1 MGMSN
6 TNSSTLKL
14 LYENNMPFWKRKC
27 FILLILISTTFLG
40 LLTFYAVNDIFNQG
54 RHLNTGNNLNRPLRS
69 PLKIE
74 NLVKSESSS
83 TIPYA
88 TQPYNNSHF
97 QTDSDNVHVQNISV
111 KCEINNRLTNL
122 MYEIK
127 RLNNSLNRL
136 DVQFNRDKRGLRE
149 ETTIVDCVQMKG
161 KFNEIYEDIHRIS
174 ESLSTVDDNGICR
187 CKCPLDTN
195 TTTGT
200 TTKVSYLTKIPFDQT
215 TFTPINVNEHAPGT
229 GEKTKQ
235 SKKIIFSKYT
245 PQSVTNQ
252 LNSVSDYE
260 IITTTSNEETAFTTM
275 LSSTL
280 GGITTQEGTDRTV
293 DTKGDLSPEMSN
305 AVTNIVNRE
314 DGTKTTVGPQ
324 IIYLTDIITNDD
336 ENTQTHITYDMST
349 SSTDIMDPN
358 ETIGTTE
365 LNNDRTTTT
374 QAKNYSNKDIILNST
389 AENENI
395 SESTTEILGSENN
408 HSITYI
414 IKKNSES
421 LYENDNIFKSTTDAS
436 TSDNT
441 YDITYITENTWESS
455 SENENISGSTTE
467 ISEFDISHNRTHY
480 VIEKTIQSTSENEN
494 TSELTTEISELDK
507 NYSETY
513 VTEKTSES
521 TSKIE
526 NITGS
531 ITKSSS
537 SNDNNN
543 FSNTRV
549 TDGTVD
555 SIFENKTETPVPN
568 KNTTKA
574 IVSER
579 TSSEDRGEKH
589 YDKPKN
595 GQDTDQSTTVIGN
608 TSTENVNRLMPNNS
622 RNDDLDDKST
632 LQQPE
637 VIQQVQLKPYP
648 ICFYPAP
655 CSPNIVNYQ
664 QISEL
669 QDSSKSAI
677 QYTAQSLATYKRKP
691 PVATVI
697 QNDYPVLLICRTD
710 VICSVADFAGQSN
723 RLHCMYSVNVNK
735 NSENTSNQAI
745 KKHYNSTKNAAA
757 VTSVKTAARNNDDI
771 LTGNLDCPSNTFP
784 CVDNSGCV
792 DNENWCDGRIHCNDA
807 SDESQ
812 CNCKQRID
820 KDKLCDGYYDCPSGE
835 DELGCFGC
843 NNETFSCGD
852 WDIVSQRSSCFE
864 RKNRCDYVKN
874 CPNGR
879 DEDECTLLSRHLEN
893 PNQIFFISYSSGY
906 LHHNWKGNWYP
917 MCDNDQINTWAE
929 KACTVESGEI
939 SKPNKV
945 QYMNELT
952 TYNGPYIN
960 IDGNNQII
968 LSNECNHQ
976 GIFVECEPEMCGI
989 RSDLKFNKNIDPDRL
1004 RRSSPLESSNNIT
1017 SRFTRSK
1024 DARVVGGIA
1033 SNPGAWPW
1041 LIALYQD
1048 GIFHCGGVILSD
1060 QWVLTAA
1067 HCVNQYKKHF
1077 YEVQAGILR
1086 RFSFSPMEQSRI
1098 VTHAIIHTQYS
1109 RSTMENDLAVLRLDR
1124 SLEFN
1129 RWIRPVCLPDNKLS
1143 WIPFP
1148 GTMCT
1153 AVGWGATVEHGPDPD
1168 NMREVE
1174 VPILAECTH
1183 KSDIEGKEICAGYL
1197 NGGHDT
1203 CQGDSG
1209 GPLLCREP
1217 NNLNKW
1223 YVAGI
1228 VSHGEGCARPME
1240 PGVYTRVALY
1250 MDWIFKATENNLP
1263 QDSPLQYCPGIRC
1276 KTGKQCIPTKRQ
1288 CDKYVDCMNA
1298 EDEQNCDYTGSQYQ
1312 VNLYRSRN
1320 TDHSNLKYSKL
1331 KSAGQPLRDFNVN
1344 FTMSTPKKTTTTV
1357 ASVRTDITPLPKYDN
1372 ISGNLRDRDVVKNET
1387 RMTVAVVNEKINSNN
1402 ITRLNDTVLNALSQ
1416 LFDNQFSEKTFS
1428 CKRITQVVLSNHRC
1442 DGTVDC
1448 EDGTDEEACDC
1459 KTRLTN
1465 MFNSSAICDGLVDCH
1480 NGLDEADCVTPKC
1493 KTDETACGWPIK
1505 CVKKS
1510 EWCDGHVNCIDGV
1523 DEKYC
1528 VAITNGT
1535 TAVTSDATGRPT
1547 LRQSGMVAV
1556 NRNGVWRVMCIKDD
1570 AVVKIAHDTCSD
1582 LGYSHSERHAKRMSW
1597 NSALP
1602 LKTNRLK
1609 ITDACEGLFV
1619 ECSGRKTVDEK
1630 RYYWHADVVVDGTLV
1645 QSGVLLKDSWVLV
1658 KRTGLNLNKSYVT
1671 AVLGGSAYSVIWI
1684 KSPYEQIVR
1693 VDGIRE
1699 VPDTDFDLLHLA
1711 RPATVSRGVAPLKV
1725 LPFQPSPWPN
1735 GTCYAIG
1742 YTNNQHGNKTEV
1754 AFLRPDTGQCD
1765 DPNELCFT
1773 VSQTP
1778 RSCSNGKNMSHVTAV
1793 ICESNYGLFLAA
1805 PSIQP
1810 DMNLC
1815 DRNVRIRLPMAECLM
1830 NKIEEITDE
1839 SMKTTPV
1846 PFCGGKRCELG
1857 ECVPWERVCD
1867 GIPDCRDEQ
1876 DETIKMCQQRTE
1888 KCKTN
1893 DTLCICDVGSFRCT
1907 NGKCVEKTAFCDGLN
1922 NCGDGTDEPK
1932 TCEKNTCVDYLKLT
1946 APERLCDGRW
1956 DCLDKTDE
1964 EFANCPG
1971 YCNRTNVYHCQSS
1984 NKCISSEFVC
1994 DGEEDCPE
2002 SDDEAECIGLITP
2015 AGKKNEG
2022 ILAVRSYGH
2031 WHEQCITED
2040 YTDIDYHSLCRAL
2053 GFRHA
2058 VGIKKAAGT
2067 GVDFENFMVVQLNA
2081 GTDVTIRSATK
2092 DILQRRTNHAC
2103 TATYV
2108 MCSST

>member
-1 MGMSN
+1 MSN
-6 TNSSTLKL
+6 INSSTIKL
-14 LYENNMPFWKRKC
+14 LYENNMSFWKRKC
-27 FILLILISTTFLG
+27 FILFILILTTFLG
-40 LLTFYAVNDIFNQG
+40 LLTFYAARDIFNQG
-54 RHLNTGNNLNRPLRS
+54 KNLKTDNNLNRTLRS
-69 PLKIE
+69 PLNVE
-74 NLVKSESSS
+74 NLVISESSS
-83 TIPYA
+83 TISNVA
-88 TQPYNNSHF
+88 QPYNTSHF
-97 QTDSDNVHVQNISV
+97 QKVSDGVHKQEISV
-111 KCEINNRLTNL
+111 TCELNNRLKNL

-127 RLNNSLNRL
+127 MLYNSLNRL
-136 DVQFNRDKRGLRE
+136 DVQFNRGKRGLRE
-149 ETTIVDCVQMKG
+149 ETTIVDCVEMKG
-161 KFNEIYEDIHRIS
+161 KFNKIYEDLNRIS
-174 ESLSTVDDNGICR
+174 KALSMVDDNGICR
-187 CKCPLDTN
+187 CKCPLDTI
-195 TTTGT
+195 TTVGT
-200 TTKVSYLTKIPFDQT
+200 TTEVSHLTKIPFDQA
-215 TFTPINVNEHAPGT
+215 TFTSGNLNEHAPAT
-229 GEKTKQ
+229 GENTKQ
-235 SKKIIFSKYT
+235 SKKYIFSKYT

-252 LNSVSDYE
+252 LSSVSDYE
-260 IITTTSNEETAFTTM
+260 IITTTSNEENEFTTM

-280 GGITTQEGTDRTV
+280 GGTTTQEDTNITV
-293 DTKGDLSPEMSN
+293 DTKGDLSPEMSI
-305 AVTNIVNRE
+305 AVTNIINRE
-314 DGTKTTVGPQ
+314 DNTQTTIGPQ
-324 IIYLTDIITNDD
+324 IIYFTGIITNDN
-336 ENTQTHITYDMST
+336 ENIQTHITSDTST
-349 SSTDIMDPN
+349 STTDIMDPN
-358 ETIGTTE
+358 ESIGTTE
-365 LNNDRTTTT
+365 LNNRITTSHE
-374 QAKNYSNKDIILNST
+374 NNSNTDDFSNFT

-395 SESTTEILGSENN
+395 SESTTEMLGNEKN
-408 HSITYI
+408 HSNTYYVI
-414 IKKNSES
+414 EKNSES
-421 LYENDNIFKSTTDAS
+421 LYANENISKSTTGILS
-436 TSDNT
+436 KPDNK
-441 YDITYITENTWESS
+441 YDITYITEKSSEST

-467 ISEFDISHNRTHY
+467 ISKLDMNHSKKYY
-480 VIEKTIQSTSENEN
+480 VTEKTPQSTSENEN
-494 TSELTTEISELDK
+494 TSGSTTELSELDN
-507 NYSETY
+507 NYSEMY
-513 VTEKTSES
+513 VTEKTSEF

-526 NITGS
+526 NIPKS
-531 ITKSSS
+531 ITETSKLD
-537 SNDNNN
+537 DNNY
-543 FSNTRV
+543 SNTNV
-549 TDGTVD
+549 TDRTVD
-555 SIFENKTETPVPN
+555 LIFENKSIRKSITEN
-568 KNTTKA
+568 KYKNKT
-574 IVSER
+574 VLNER

-589 YDKPKN
+589 YDEPKD
-595 GQDTDQSTTVIGN
+595 GQNTNHSTTIIGN
-608 TSTENVNRLMPNNS
+608 TNTENVNHSVLDNK
-622 RNDDLDDKST
+622 DDDDYNKST
-632 LQQPE
+632 IQQPE
-637 VIQQVQLKPYP
+637 AIQQLKVQPKPYP

-655 CSPNIVNYQ
+655 CSPNVVNYQ
-664 QISEL
+664 QINEP
-669 QDSSKSAI
+669 QDASTNTI
-677 QYTAQSLATYKRKP
+677 QYTAQSLSSYKRKP

-710 VICSVADFAGQSN
+710 VVCSVADFAGQPN
-723 RLHCMYSVNVNK
+723 RLHCMYSVSVNK
-735 NSENTSNQAI
+735 NSENTSNQTL
-745 KKHYNSTKNAAA
+745 KNYYNSTKNAAA
-757 VTSVKTAARNNDDI
+757 VTSVESGARNNGDI

-792 DNENWCDGRIHCNDA
+792 DTENWCDGRIHCNDA

-843 NNETFSCGD
+843 DNETFSCGD
-852 WDIVSQRSSCFE
+852 WDIVLQRSSCFE
-864 RKNRCDYVKN
+864 RRNRCDYIRN

-917 MCDNDQINTWAE
+917 MCGNDQVNTWAE
-929 KACTVESGEI
+929 KACAVESGEM

-968 LSNECNHQ
+968 LLNECKQQ

-989 RSDLKFNKNIDPDRL
+989 RSDLKFNKNIDPDRM
-1004 RRSSPLESSNNIT
+1004 RRSSYLGSSSNIT

-1024 DARVVGGIA
+1024 DPRVVGGIA

-1129 RWIRPVCLPDNKLS
+1129 RWIRPVCLPDHKLS

-1183 KSDIEGKEICAGYL
+1183 KSDIDGKEICAGYL
-1197 NGGHDT
+1197 SGGHDT

-1250 MDWIFKATENNLP
+1250 MDWIFKATEEKNLP
-1263 QDSPLQYCPGIRC
+1263 QDRPLQYCPGIRC

-1298 EDEQNCDYTGSQYQ
+1298 EDEKNCDYTGSQYH

-1331 KSAGQPLRDFNVN
+1331 KSAGQPLRDVNAN
-1344 FTMSTPKKTTTTV
+1344 FTITTSKLTLTTV
-1357 ASVRTDITPLPKYDN
+1357 ASVRTNVTPLSKYDIN
-1372 ISGNLRDRDVVKNET
+1372 ANLPNKDVVKAET
-1387 RMTVAVVNEKINSNN
+1387 TTSVVVVKEKYNNNN

-1416 LFDNQFSEKTFS
+1416 LFDNQFKEKMFS
-1428 CKRITQVVLSNHRC
+1428 CKRITQVVLYSHRC

-1448 EDGTDEEACDC
+1448 EDGTDEESCNC
-1459 KTRLTN
+1459 KTRLAN
-1465 MFNSSAICDGLVDCH
+1465 MYNSSAICDGTMDCH
-1480 NGLDEADCVTPKC
+1480 NGEDEADCVNSKC
-1493 KTDETACGWPIK
+1493 KADETTCGWPIK
-1505 CVKKS
+1505 CIKKS
-1510 EWCDGHVNCIDGV
+1510 EWCDGHVNCIDGS

-1535 TAVTSDATGRPT
+1535 TAVMSDPTGRPT

-1556 NRNGVWRVMCIKDD
+1556 NRNGVWRVRCINDD
-1570 AVVKIAHDTCSD
+1570 AVVKIAHDTCFN
-1582 LGYSHSERHAKRMSW
+1582 LGYSHSKQYAKRMSW

-1602 LKTNRLK
+1602 LKTNKLK
-1609 ITDACEGLFV
+1609 ITDVCEGLFV
-1619 ECSGRKTVDEK
+1619 ICDGRKTVGEK
-1630 RYYWHADVVVDGTLV
+1630 RYHWHVDILVNGTLF

-1658 KRTGLNLNKSYVT
+1658 KRTGLNLNKSYAT
-1671 AVLGGSAYSVIWI
+1671 AVLGGSTYSIIWI
-1684 KSPYEQIVR
+1684 KSPYEQIIR
-1693 VDGIRE
+1693 IDGIRE
-1699 VPDTDFDLLHLA
+1699 VPGEDFDLLHLVS
-1711 RPATVSRGVAPLKV
+1711 PATVSRGVAPLEV
-1725 LPFQPSPWPN
+1725 LPFQPSPWLN
-1735 GTCYAIG
+1735 GTCYSIG
-1742 YTNNQHGNKTEV
+1742 YTNDHHNNKTEV
-1754 AFLRPDTGQCD
+1754 ALLRPDNGHCD

-1773 VSQTP
+1773 VTQIP

-1793 ICESNYGLFLAA
+1793 ICESNFGLFLAA

-1815 DRNVRIRLPMAECLM
+1815 DSNMRIRLPMAECLM
-1830 NKIEEITDE
+1830 NKIAEITDE
-1839 SMKTTPV
+1839 SVKTTPV
-1846 PFCGGKRCELG
+1846 PFCSGKRCELG
-1857 ECVPWERVCD
+1857 ECIPWERVCD
-1867 GIPDCRDEQ
+1867 GVPDCRDEQ
-1876 DETIKMCQQRTE
+1876 DETIKMCQERTK

-1893 DTLCICDVGSFRCT
+1893 DTLCICDVGSFRCA

-1964 EFANCPG
+1964 EFVNCPG
-1971 YCNRTNVYHCQSS
+1971 YCNKTNVYHCQSS
-1984 NKCISSEFVC
+1984 NKCISTELVC

-2015 AGKKNEG
+2015 AGKK
-2022 ILAVRSYGH
+2022 Y
-2031 WHEQCITED
+2031 D
-2040 YTDIDYHSLCRAL
+2040 
-2053 GFRHA
+2053 
-2058 VGIKKAAGT
+2058 
-2067 GVDFENFMVVQLNA
+2067 
-2081 GTDVTIRSATK
+2081 
-2092 DILQRRTNHAC
+2092 
-2103 TATYV
+2103 
-2108 MCSST
+2108 

>member
-1 MGMSN
+1 MSN
-6 TNSSTLKL
+6 INSSTLKL

-40 LLTFYAVNDIFNQG
+40 LLTFYATRDIFNQG
-54 RHLNTGNNLNRPLRS
+54 IDTNIGNNLNRTLRS
-69 PLKIE
+69 PLNVE
-74 NLVKSESSS
+74 NLFKSESFS
-83 TIPYA
+83 TISNVS
-88 TQPYNNSHF
+88 QPYNNSHF
-97 QTDSDNVHVQNISV
+97 QAVSDNVHKQEISV
-111 KCEINNRLTNL
+111 TCELNNRLKSL

-127 RLNNSLNRL
+127 RLYNSLNRL

-149 ETTIVDCVQMKG
+149 ETTIVDCVEMKG
-161 KFNEIYEDIHRIS
+161 KFNKIYEDLNRIS
-174 ESLSTVDDNGICR
+174 KALSMVGDNGICR
-187 CKCPLDTN
+187 CKCPLDTI
-195 TTTGT
+195 TTVGT
-200 TTKVSYLTKIPFDQT
+200 TTEVSHLTKIPIDQRI
-215 TFTPINVNEHAPGT
+215 FTLGNVNEHAPAT

-252 LNSVSDYE
+252 LGSVSDYE
-260 IITTTSNEETAFTTM
+260 IITTTSNEENEFSTT

-280 GGITTQEGTDRTV
+280 GGTTIQEDTDRTV
-293 DTKGDLSPEMSN
+293 DTKGDLSPEMSI

-314 DGTKTTVGPQ
+314 DNTQTTVGPQ
-324 IIYLTDIITNDD
+324 IIYFTGIIPNDN
-336 ENTQTHITYDMST
+336 ENIQTHITSDTST

-358 ETIGTTE
+358 ESIGTTE
-365 LNNDRTTTT
+365 LNNDRITTTHE
-374 QAKNYSNKDIILNST
+374 NNSNKDVFLNFT

-395 SESTTEILGSENN
+395 SETTTEILGHENN
-408 HSITYI
+408 HSNTVNIT
-414 IKKNSES
+414 KKNSES
-421 LYENDNIFKSTTDAS
+421 TTDIS
-436 TSDNT
+436 SKLDNR
-441 YDITYITENTWESS
+441 YDITYITEESS
-455 SENENISGSTTE
+455 ESTSENENISGSTTE
-467 ISEFDISHNRTHY
+467 ISELDINHSKTYY
-480 VIEKTIQSTSENEN
+480 VTEKTLQSTSENEN
-494 TSELTTEISELDK
+494 TSRSTTEISELDK

-513 VTEKTSES
+513 VTEKTSEFTFKITE
-521 TSKIE
+521 TSKPDDNNYSNTDVTDRTVDLIE
-526 NITGS
+526 N
-531 ITKSSS
+531 
-537 SNDNNN
+537 
-543 FSNTRV
+543 
-549 TDGTVD
+549 
-555 SIFENKTETPVPN
+555 N
-568 KNTTKA
+568 KNRNDT
-574 IVSER
+574 VVNER
-579 TSSEDRGEKH
+579 TSSENRGEKH
-589 YDKPKN
+589 YDKPKDA
-595 GQDTDQSTTVIGN
+595 QN
-608 TSTENVNRLMPNNS
+608 TNHSKTIISNTNTENVNHSMLNNK
-622 RNDDLDDKST
+622 DDDDKST

-637 VIQQVQLKPYP
+637 VIQQLKVQPKTYP

-664 QISEL
+664 QINEL
-669 QDSSKSAI
+669 QDASTNTI
-677 QYTAQSLATYKRKP
+677 QYTAQSLSAYKRKP

-710 VICSVADFAGQSN
+710 VDCSVADFAGQPN

-735 NSENTSNQAI
+735 NNENTSNQTI
-745 KKHYNSTKNAAA
+745 KNYYNSTKNAAA
-757 VTSVKTAARNNDDI
+757 VTSAKSAARNNGDI

-792 DNENWCDGRIHCNDA
+792 DTENWCDGRIHCNDA

-852 WDIVSQRSSCFE
+852 WDIILQRSSCFE
-864 RKNRCDYVKN
+864 RRNRCDYIKN

-917 MCDNDQINTWAE
+917 MCGNDQIHTWAE
-929 KACTVESGEI
+929 KACTVESGEM

-945 QYMNELT
+945 EYTNELT
-952 TYNGPYIN
+952 TYNGPYIT

-968 LSNECNHQ
+968 LLNECKHQ

-1004 RRSSPLESSNNIT
+1004 RRSPYLEPWSNIT

-1024 DARVVGGIA
+1024 DPRVVGGIA

-1183 KSDIEGKEICAGYL
+1183 KSDIDGKEICAGYL
-1197 NGGHDT
+1197 SGGHDT

-1263 QDSPLQYCPGIRC
+1263 QDRPLQYCPGIRC

-1331 KSAGQPLRDFNVN
+1331 KSAGQPLRDVNVN
-1344 FTMSTPKKTTTTV
+1344 FTTPKLTPTTV
-1357 ASVRTDITPLPKYDN
+1357 ASVRTNITPLSKYDIN
-1372 ISGNLRDRDVVKNET
+1372 ANLRDRDVVKVET
-1387 RMTVAVVNEKINSNN
+1387 KTTEAVVQEKNNSNN
-1402 ITRLNDTVLNALSQ
+1402 ITRLNDTVINALSQ
-1416 LFDNQFSEKTFS
+1416 LFDNQFTEKMFS
-1428 CKRITQVVLSNHRC
+1428 CKRITQVVVYNHRC

-1448 EDGTDEEACDC
+1448 EDGTDEESCNC
-1459 KTRLTN
+1459 KTRLAN
-1465 MFNSSAICDGLVDCH
+1465 MYNSSAICDGIMDCH
-1480 NGLDEADCVTPKC
+1480 NGADEADCFTSKC
-1493 KTDETACGWPIK
+1493 KADETSCGWPIK

-1510 EWCDGHVNCIDGV
+1510 AWCDGHVNCIDGS

-1556 NRNGVWRVMCIKDD
+1556 NRNGVWRVRCINDD
-1570 AVVKIAHDTCSD
+1570 PVVKIAHDTCSS
-1582 LGYSHSERHAKRMSW
+1582 LGYSHSEHYAKRMSW
-1597 NSALP
+1597 NSPLP
-1602 LKTNRLK
+1602 LKTNKLK
-1609 ITDACEGLFV
+1609 ISDVCEGLFV
-1619 ECSGRKTVDEK
+1619 ICGGRKTVDEK
-1630 RYYWHADVVVDGTLV
+1630 RYHWHADILVNGTLV

-1658 KRTGLNLNKSYVT
+1658 KRTGLNLNKSYAT
-1671 AVLGGSAYSVIWI
+1671 AVLGGSTYSIIWI

-1699 VPDTDFDLLHLA
+1699 VPGEDYDLLHLA
-1711 RPATVSRGVAPLKV
+1711 SPATVSRGVAPLEV
-1725 LPFQPSPWPN
+1725 LPFQPSPWLN

-1742 YTNNQHGNKTEV
+1742 YTNGQHNNKTEV
-1754 AFLRPDTGQCD
+1754 AFLRPDAGHCD

-1773 VSQTP
+1773 VSQIP
-1778 RSCSNGKNMSHVTAV
+1778 RSCSNGKNMSRVTAV
-1793 ICESNYGLFLAA
+1793 ICESNFGLFLAA

-1830 NKIEEITDE
+1830 NKIAEIIDE
-1839 SMKTTPV
+1839 SVKTTTV
-1846 PFCGGKRCELG
+1846 PFCSGKRCELG

-1867 GIPDCRDEQ
+1867 GVPDCRDEQ
-1876 DETIKMCQQRTE
+1876 DETIKMCQERTE

-1893 DTLCICDVGSFRCT
+1893 DTLCICDVGSFRCA

-1984 NKCISSEFVC
+1984 NKCISTELVC

-2022 ILAVRSYGH
+2022 VLAVRSYGH
-2031 WHEQCITED
+2031 WHEQCITDD
-2040 YTDIDYHSLCRAL
+2040 YTDVDYHSLCRAL

-2058 VGIKKAAGT
+2058 VGIKKAVGT
-2067 GVDFENFMVVQLNA
+2067 SVDFENFMVVQLNA
-2081 GTDVTIRSATK
+2081 GTDVIIRSATK
-2092 DILQRRTNHAC
+2092 DILQWRTDPAC